1 MSPGNDIA
9 VDAEEPAGTDAADR
23 HRPDGFPTQQEAYA
37 GGAEAGQLAPRYDR
51 QHQR

>member
-23 HRPDGFPTQQEAYA
+23 RRPDGLPAQQEAHT
-37 GGAEAGQLAPRYDR
+37 GGAEAGRPAPRYDR